1 MTEVKITVSL
11 HVAIHTMHVYF
22 IFLTR
27 VTVIETLIQCLYMV
41 YMSIYTYVYL
51 HVSGIVQ
58 CAAYYIG
65 YIMRF
70 CLKFVNFIRV
80 FLQSSCLLRCKIY

>member
-1 MTEVKITVSL
+1 MTVSL
-11 HVAIHTMHVYF
+11 AIHTMHVYF

-27 VTVIETLIQCLYMV
+27 VTVIETLMQCLYMV
-41 YMSIYTYVYL
+41 YMSIYTYMYVYL

-70 CLKFVNFIRV
+70 GLKFVHFIRV
-80 FLQSSCLLRCKIY
+80 FLQSTCLMCCKMY